1 MKLSNNV
8 RKTMTDPVLAFVY
21 IAAGAAS
28 TALYFKAKKTDDSG
42 DMTLAIIVGAITGIS
57 TLTWSGPYIAISIVE
72 VAIGAS
78 VVSLYNSRKEKK

>member
-1 MKLSNNV
+1 
-8 RKTMTDPVLAFVY
+8 MTDPVLAFVY

-28 TALYFKAKKTDDSG
+28 TGLYLKAKKTDDSG
-42 DMTLAIIVGAITGIS
+42 DMSLAIIVGAITGIS